1 MEIKMKAIVPGSY
14 DPVTIGHLDI
24 IKRAARLYD
33 TVYAVVFI
41 NPEKK
46 YRFAVEDRVRML
58 TLAADRI
65 PNVIVSYSDGL
76 VIDYM
81 KEHGIQKIVKGY
93 RNDTDLEYEKK
104 QATWNKDHGGYD
116 TELIKCRPELAAVS
130 STKVREALDNGEDL
144 TDLVPEEVKNYI
156 ENY

>member
-1 MEIKMKAIVPGSY
+1 MEFKMKAIVPGSY
-14 DPVTIGHLDI
+14 DPVTLGHLDV
-24 IKRAARLYD
+24 IKRAAKLYD
-33 TVYAVVFI
+33 TVFAVIFV

-46 YRFAVEDRVRML
+46 YRFSAEDRVRML
-58 TLAADRI
+58 ALATDEI

-81 KEHGIQKIVKGY
+81 REHRIEKIVKGY

-104 QATWNKDHGGYD
+104 QAKWNKEHGGYD
-116 TELIKCRPELAAVS
+116 TELLACRPELAAVS
-130 STKVREALDNGEDL
+130 STKVREALDNGDDL
-144 TDLVPEEVKNYI
+144 SSLLPESVRNYI

>member
-1 MEIKMKAIVPGSY
+1 MKAILPGSY
-14 DPVTIGHLDI
+14 DPVTVGHLDL
-24 IKRAARLYD
+24 IKRAAKLYD

-46 YRFAVEDRVRML
+46 YRFTSEDRVRML
-58 TLAADRI
+58 ALATDGL

-81 KEHGIQKIVKGY
+81 NSHGINIIVKGY

-104 QATWNKDHGGYD
+104 QANWNKEHGGYD
-116 TELIKCRPELAAVS
+116 TLLLKCRPELASIS
-130 STKVREALDNGEDL
+130 STKVREALDKGDDL
-144 TDLVPEEVKNYI
+144 GGLLPEEVKNYI